1 MGTKKTISR
10 DALSSTALTADRK
23 KSLGLDRPISRRDFI
38 NGMLVGAGVMM
49 VPGCSTM
56 LTGTPEQSKVNMPPP
71 DPNFFHFKG
80 DGPNSAPAIV
90 DGHRVRDSFD
100 FGTPIDTG
108 EAYDLV
114 VVGGGLGGLTAA
126 YFFNRDMG
134 GDKKILVIDNHPEF
148 GGDSQR
154 NDLTVVGKNET
165 KNIKVT
171 MGGDYQWEIEPEY
184 QEVVQLWKELGIDL
198 SEKSD
203 LAFAP
208 EAYQDHMFING
219 QWHMDFWETGY
230 RSEQSP
236 WSAKARDD
244 YDDMF
249 DNYLDNFSWEP
260 WYQVKKHL
268 AELDKMS
275 FKQWMESK
283 GWHQDVIHLMD
294 MWVRSDFGA
303 GVDTMSAANG
313 MWDYTGGDYTMFKW
327 PGGMSGFAR
336 HLVHAMIPEAFAG
349 RDIIE
354 GELDHSVLD
363 RPQNQI
369 NLRLDSTV
377 VAVEHEG
384 APESSDRVLV
394 RYMKNDQLHELKARS
409 VIMAGG
415 GYMTKNIVKGLP
427 QEQKDAYDKF
437 FYSAYMVANV
447 WINNSRALD
456 NLNFG
461 YSGGIW
467 DPIVANYLTIADG
480 ITKEGNDPDRDPER
494 PNCITMWCPQLP
506 DPQFKDGDYKAQCEY
521 AREKMMN
528 TSFEDY
534 EIMIRQEL
542 ENVFGAAGFN
552 AAEDIAGIAVNRWG
566 HAEVI
571 CYPGFAF
578 VSGNID
584 SPRPGT
590 PTYDAGRPFGR
601 IFFAHTDLH
610 GVATNQGTT
619 KISYQAV
626 RDLRKSELV

>member
-1 MGTKKTISR
+1 MHHRKTIHSNTNKTSL
-10 DALSSTALTADRK
+10 LSPEEK
-23 KSLGLDRPISRRDFI
+23 KRLGLDRPITRRDFI
-38 NGMLVGAGVMM
+38 NGMMVGAGVLM
-49 VPGCSTM
+49 VPGCTGM
-56 LTGTPEQSKVNMPPP
+56 LSEANVKTKTPMPPP
-71 DPNFFHFKG
+71 DTNFFHFKG
-80 DGPNSAPAIV
+80 DGPNSGPAIA

-100 FGTPIDTG
+100 FGDPADTA
-108 EAYDLV
+108 ETYDLV

-126 YFFNRDMG
+126 YFYNRDVT
-134 GDKKILVIDNHPEF
+134 GDKKILILDNHPDF

-184 QEVVQLWKELGIDL
+184 REVVQLWEELGIDL

-208 EAYQDHMFING
+208 EAYQDHIFIDG

-230 RSEQSP
+230 MSDDSP
-236 WSAKARDD
+236 WSQKAVND
-244 YDDMF
+244 YDDLW
-249 DNYLDNFSWEP
+249 DNYLTSFEWEP
-260 WYQVKKHL
+260 WYKVKKQL

-283 GWHQDVIHLMD
+283 GWHEDVIYLMD

-336 HLVHAMIPEAFAG
+336 NLVNVLIPEALKD

-354 GELDHSVLD
+354 GALDKSALD
-363 RPQNQI
+363 RPDNKI

-384 APESSDRVLV
+384 SAENAEHVLV
-394 RYMKNDQLHELKARS
+394 SYMKDDKLHQLKAKS

-427 QEQKDAYDKF
+427 QLQKDAYDKF
-437 FYSAYMVANV
+437 YYSAYMVANV

-456 NLNFG
+456 KLNFG

-480 ITKEGNDPDRDPER
+480 ITKEGNARDRDPER

-506 DPQFKDGDYKAQCEY
+506 DSQFKDGDYKTQCEN
-521 AREKMMN
+521 AREKMLN

-542 ENVFGAAGFN
+542 ENVFGDAGFN

-566 HAEVI
+566 HAEII

-578 VSGNID
+578 VSGDID
-584 SPRPGT
+584 APRPGT
-590 PTYDAGRPFGR
+590 PTFDAGRPFGR

-626 RDLRKSELV
+626 RDLRKAGLA